1 MCIIDKYEVKQE
13 HNNEFLPLPDNPG
26 CYEELKDGNC
36 YFVDKTE
43 YLKTVFTSST
53 KVQLFTRP
61 RRFGKTLLMT
71 MFESFLK
78 INPDKPF
85 DTSLQQKYFQ
95 GTRILEDKEF
105 CSKFMGQYPVIDIS
119 LKDVTGKTFEI
130 AYKNFAK
137 EVSDLA
143 EKYRYLLNSQK
154 LDEEDKD
161 KLSKL
166 LKVEF
171 LREFENSDYLTGSL
185 KTIAK
190 ALYKEYGK
198 YPILLIDEY
207 DVPLANASYHDIQ
220 NTKLYRDEK
229 DFKADFHYN
238 MVDLMKSFLG
248 IFKDQ
253 KTLTKVIIT
262 GCLKVAK
269 NSLFTGVNNLKV
281 NTVLSENEDYT
292 GIIGFTKEETYKFLK
307 DYKMDNFAQ
316 KVKEHYDGYK
326 FYDKEMFCPWDIVSF
341 ISDYYKKNLKGTL
354 KLNRLENYW
363 EGTTSDKSLSGY
375 LGYLTDNDNQKMQN
389 LVDGKSVNFILNESM
404 NYDTLSE
411 HNSDDFWSLLL
422 HTGYLTLDWDKTK
435 KEELSKDS
443 KTNKEVFARI
453 PNLEILECFE
463 HNIQNRFNTEI
474 VPNTVAD
481 EIANALLNGDST
493 FAQLKLR
500 TILMSFISLRDNATK
515 APHENY
521 YHGYLNGLFTNCS
534 ENFFSEYHSNFEAGD
549 GYADIAFTD
558 TFSEK
563 AAIIEIKTTTVVS
576 ELIDLSQEAVEQI
589 EEKHYADPFKA
600 NKMVQSIYAYGIAF
614 AGKNCFITCKKL
626 K

>member
-1 MCIIDKYEVKQE
+1 MSD
-13 HNNEFLPLPDNPG
+13 NEILPLPDNPG

-43 YLKTVFTSST
+43 YLKAVFTSST
-53 KVQLFTRP
+53 KVLLFTRP

-78 INPDKPF
+78 INSEKPF
-85 DTSLQQKYFQ
+85 DTSLQLKYFQ
-95 GTRILEDKEF
+95 GTKILEDNEF
-105 CSKFMGQYPVIDIS
+105 CSKFMGQYPVISIS
-119 LKDVTGKTFEI
+119 LKNVDGVTFDI
-130 AYKNFAK
+130 AYKNFAA
-137 EVSDLA
+137 EVSKLA
-143 EKYRYLLNSQK
+143 ENYRYLLSSTK
-154 LDEEDKD
+154 LDKEDKD
-161 KLSKL
+161 KLSKI

-185 KTIAK
+185 STIAT

-198 YPILLIDEY
+198 YPVLFIDEY

-220 NTKLYRDEK
+220 NAKLNDGDKPY
-229 DFKADFHYN
+229 KATYHYN
-238 MVDLMKSFLG
+238 MVTLMKVFLG
-248 IFKDQ
+248 ILKDQ

-326 FYDKEMFCPWDIVSF
+326 FYDKEIFCPWDIVSF

-375 LGYLTDNDNQKMQN
+375 IGYLTDNDNQKMQD
-389 LVDGKSVNFILNESM
+389 LVDGKSISFILNGSM
-404 NYDTLSE
+404 NYDCLSQHE
-411 HNSDDFWSLLL
+411 SDDFWSLLL
-422 HTGYLTLDWDKTK
+422 HTGYLTVDWEKTD
-435 KEELSKDS
+435 EAELSKDS
-443 KTNKEVFARI
+443 KTNKEIFARI

-463 HNIQNRFNTEI
+463 HNIKERFGNVVKEDNLALNI
-474 VPNTVAD
+474 S
-481 EIANALLNGDST
+481 NALLEGNVD
-493 FAQLKLR
+493 FVQNKLGPLLR
-500 TILMSFISLRDNATK
+500 SFVSVRDTATR

-521 YHGYLNGLFTNCS
+521 YHGFLNGIFTNCKD
-534 ENFFSEYHSNFEAGD
+534 NLGEYHSNYESGD
-549 GYADIAFTD
+549 GYPDILFKD
-558 TFSEK
+558 IDCRK
-563 AAIIEIKTTTVVS
+563 VAIIEIKSATIGSDIETLS
-576 ELIDLSQEAVEQI
+576 EKAISQI
-589 EEKHYADPFKA
+589 EDKKYAEPLMS
-600 NKMVQSIYAYGIAF
+600 NKTVKSIYGYGITF
-614 AGKNCFITCKKL
+614 AGKSCAVSVKKL

>member
-1 MCIIDKYEVKQE
+1 MSNK
-13 HNNEFLPLPDNPG
+13 EFLLLPDNPG

-43 YLKTVFTSST
+43 YLKAVFTSST
-53 KVQLFTRP
+53 KVLLFTRP

-78 INPDKPF
+78 INSEKPF
-85 DTSLQQKYFQ
+85 DTSLQLKYFQ
-95 GTRILEDKEF
+95 GTKILEDNEF
-105 CSKFMGQYPVIDIS
+105 CSKFMGQYPVISIS
-119 LKDVTGKTFEI
+119 LKNVDGVTFDI
-130 AYKNFAK
+130 AYKNFAA
-137 EVSDLA
+137 EVSKLA
-143 EKYRYLLNSQK
+143 ENYRYLLSSTK
-154 LDEEDKD
+154 LDKEDKD
-161 KLSKL
+161 KLSKI

-185 KTIAK
+185 STIAT

-198 YPILLIDEY
+198 YPVLLIDEY

-220 NTKLYRDEK
+220 NAKLNDGDKPY
-229 DFKADFHYN
+229 KATYHYN
-238 MVDLMKSFLG
+238 MVTLMKVFLG
-248 IFKDQ
+248 ILKDQ

-326 FYDKEMFCPWDIVSF
+326 FYDKEIFCPWDIVSF

-375 LGYLTDNDNQKMQN
+375 IGYLTDNDNQKMQD
-389 LVDGKSVNFILNESM
+389 LVDRKSIGFKLNESM

-411 HNSDDFWSLLL
+411 HKSDDFWSLLL
-422 HTGYLTLDWDKTK
+422 HTGYLTVDWEKTD
-435 KEELSKDS
+435 EAELSKDS
-443 KTNKEVFARI
+443 KTNKEIFARI

-463 HNIQNRFNTEI
+463 HNIQNRFNTKI
-474 VPNTVAD
+474 APNRVAD
-481 EIANALLNGDST
+481 TLANNLFEGKAEIASGTIYNLLQSY
-493 FAQLKLR
+493 
-500 TILMSFISLRDNATK
+500 ISIRDNATK

-521 YHGYLNGLFTNCS
+521 YHGYLNGLFSNCS
-534 ENFFSEYHSNFEAGD
+534 VNFFSEYHSNYESGD
-549 GYADIAFTD
+549 GYADIVFRSKRED
-558 TFSEK
+558 K
-563 AAIIEIKTTTVVS
+563 VVIIEIKSANVGDD
-576 ELIDLSQEAVEQI
+576 LIALSNDALSQI
-589 EEKHYADPFKA
+589 ESKNYATPFMDKQ
-600 NKMVQSIYAYGIAF
+600 MVRTIYAYGIAF
-614 AGKNCFITCKKL
+614 SGKNCFISVKKF

>member
-1 MCIIDKYEVKQE
+1 MS
-13 HNNEFLPLPDNPG
+13 NNEILPLPDNPG

-53 KVQLFTRP
+53 KVLLFTRP

-78 INPDKPF
+78 INSEKPF
-85 DTSLQQKYFQ
+85 DTSLQLKYFQ
-95 GTRILEDKEF
+95 GTKILEDKEF
-105 CSKFMGQYPVIDIS
+105 CSKFMGQYPVISIS
-119 LKDVTGKTFEI
+119 LKNVDGVTFDI
-130 AYKNFAK
+130 AYKNFAA
-137 EVSDLA
+137 EVSKLA
-143 EKYRYLLNSQK
+143 ENYRYLLSSTK
-154 LDEEDKD
+154 LDKEDKD
-161 KLSKL
+161 KLSKI

-185 KTIAK
+185 STIAT

-198 YPILLIDEY
+198 YPVLLIDEY

-220 NTKLYRDEK
+220 NAKLNDGDKPY
-229 DFKADFHYN
+229 KATYHYN
-238 MVDLMKSFLG
+238 MVTLMKVFLG
-248 IFKDQ
+248 ILKDQ

-326 FYDKEMFCPWDIVSF
+326 FYDKEIFCPWDIVSF

-375 LGYLTDNDNQKMQN
+375 IGYLTDNDNKKMQN
-389 LVDGKSVNFILNESM
+389 LVDGKSISFILNESM
-404 NYDTLSE
+404 NYDCLSQHE
-411 HNSDDFWSLLL
+411 SDDFWSLLL
-422 HTGYLTLDWDKTK
+422 HTGYLTVDWEKTD
-435 KEELSKDS
+435 EAELSKDS
-443 KTNKEVFARI
+443 KTNKGIFARI

-463 HNIQNRFNTEI
+463 NNIKDRFGNVVKKDNLALNI
-474 VPNTVAD
+474 S
-481 EIANALLNGDST
+481 NALLEGNVD
-493 FAQLKLR
+493 FVQNKLGPLLR
-500 TILMSFISLRDNATK
+500 SFVSIRDTATR

-521 YHGYLNGLFTNCS
+521 YHGFLNGIFTNCKD
-534 ENFFSEYHSNFEAGD
+534 NLGEYHSNYESGD
-549 GYADIAFTD
+549 GYPDIFFKD
-558 TFSEK
+558 SDCRK
-563 AAIIEIKTTTVVS
+563 VAIIEIKSAPIGSDIETLS
-576 ELIDLSQEAVEQI
+576 EKAISQI
-589 EEKHYADPFKA
+589 EDKKYAEPLMS
-600 NKMVQSIYAYGIAF
+600 NKTVKSIYGYGITF
-614 AGKNCFITCKKL
+614 AGKSCAVSVKKL